1 MLAPPG
7 HPGATPLALHAGRPP
22 SKEHNVDLGDFLWT
36 LLAFYF
42 IFFYFMIL
50 FRILAD
56 LFSDHETSGLAKTGW
71 IIILLLVPFLAM
83 FMYLITRGRG
93 MTERAMAASQAAQSA
108 QKDYIRQTAGT
119 DPATQIANGQELLK
133 TGAISQQEF
142 DTLKTKALA

>member
-1 MLAPPG
+1 
-7 HPGATPLALHAGRPP
+7 
-22 SKEHNVDLGDFLWT
+22 VDLSDFLLS

-50 FRILAD
+50 FRILGD

-71 IIILLLVPFLAM
+71 IIFLLLVPFLAI
-83 FMYLITRGRG
+83 FVYLITRGKG
-93 MTERAMAASQAAQSA
+93 MTERAIAASQAAQVA
-108 QKDYIRQTAGT
+108 QQDYIRQAAGN

-142 DTLKTKALA
+142 DALKAKALA